1 MQIRKAKISDAQSI
15 YDLISS
21 YAELERMLFRPLSD
35 IYENIQIFTVAQEQG
50 KVVGC
55 CALRVVWKD
64 LAEIKS
70 LAVNE
75 DFFGKGVG
83 KSLVKAVIDES
94 RVLGVKK
101 VFTLTLEPVFFE
113 KIGFERVEKASLPMK
128 VWSDCAKCSKNDHCD
143 EIALTIAVN

>member
-35 IYENIQIFTVAQEQG
+35 IYENIQIFTVAEEQG
-50 KVVGC
+50 SVVGC

-143 EIALTIAVN
+143 ETALIIAVN